1 MLVRIRMTV
10 RDDEFWAEFLGVD
23 PGEWSEA
30 GVSVRCHVGL
40 SGYLGFWCFR
50 RGRKVV
56 VSAPPSWVR
65 RLEDL
70 VVGRAG
76 AELMEAGFW
85 SQALG
90 HHFERAIG
98 PAFQGCLDPAKFVPK
113 PSRAVR
119 PVTEA
124 DVSEVERFRAA
135 CGTDWNMPDEAQH
148 WRHAYVEV
156 DGITALAGY
165 RSWSD
170 SAGDPCVITRPDA
183 RSGGRGA
190 AVTSAVVAEAL
201 AAGKLLLY
209 QTLESNEP
217 AVRVALSLGYERY
230 ANHLAVRL
238 RSESPS

>member
-1 MLVRIRMTV
+1 MTV
-10 RDDEFWAEFLGVD
+10 RDDEFWAGFIGVE

-30 GVSVRCHVGL
+30 GVTVCSHVGL

-50 RGRKVV
+50 RNRKVV

-65 RLEDL
+65 RLEEM
-70 VVGRAG
+70 VAG
-76 AELMEAGFW
+76 HAGDELMEPGFW

-90 HHFERAIG
+90 RDFERAIG
-98 PAFQGCLDPAKFVPK
+98 PAFQGCLAPAKFVP
-113 PSRAVR
+113 RASDAVG

-124 DVSEVERFRAA
+124 DQAAVERFRAA
-135 CGTDWNMPDEAQH
+135 CGEEWNMPDEARL
-148 WRHAYVEV
+148 WRHACFDAE
-156 DGITALAGY
+156 GITALAGY
-165 RSWSD
+165 RSWND
-170 SAGDPCVITRPDA
+170 DAGDPCVITRPDA

-209 QTLESNEP
+209 QTLESNEA

-238 RSESPS
+238 RSDSPS